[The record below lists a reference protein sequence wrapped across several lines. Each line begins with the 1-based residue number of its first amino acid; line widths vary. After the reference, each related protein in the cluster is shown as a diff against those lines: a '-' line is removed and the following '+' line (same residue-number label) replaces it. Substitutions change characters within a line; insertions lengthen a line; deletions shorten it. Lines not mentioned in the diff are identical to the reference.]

1 MKILITGTAGFI
13 GFSLAKKLLTN
24 NKLKIY
30 GFDNLNNYYDINL
43 KKKRLS
49 ILKKYKNYTHF
60 KVNIQ
65 SSRIEKIFNK
75 FRFDVVVNLA
85 AQAGVRY
92 SMTNPKAYIQ
102 TNQNG
107 FFNIIENSKK
117 YDVKKFLYAS
127 SSSVY
132 GRSKKQPSKESQNVD
147 FPESLYA
154 ATKKSNE
161 LVAYYYSKNFNLNTI
176 GLRFFTVYGPWGRPD
191 MALFKF
197 TRNILENRSINVFNY
212 GKHFRDFTYI
222 DDVTECVKK
231 IILSKNKKKNPMY
244 EVLNIG
250 NNKPVYLMDFIKE
263 VEKNIC
269 KKAKIKF
276 LPLQKG
282 DVIKTYANINLA
294 KKNYGYNPK
303 IKIQKGVKLFIDWY
317 KNFYAK
323 H

>member
-13 GFSLAKKLLTN
+13 GFSLAQKLLDN
-24 NKLKIY
+24 YKIINIY
-30 GFDNLNNYYDINL
+30 GIDNLNNYYDVNL
-43 KKKRLS
+43 KKKRLA
-49 ILKKYKNYTHF
+49 ILKKYKNYRHF
-60 KVNIQ
+60 KVDIQ
-65 SSRIEKIFNK
+65 SSKIEKIFTK
-75 FRFDVVVNLA
+75 FRFDVVVHLA

-92 SMTNPKAYIQ
+92 SMTNPKAYIEA
-102 TNQNG
+102 NQIG

-117 YDVKKFLYAS
+117 HKVKKFLYAS

-222 DDVTECVKK
+222 DDVTECVKS
-231 IILSKNKKKNPMY
+231 IILFKNRKRNALY

-250 NNKPVYLMDFIKE
+250 NNKPVYLMHFIKE
-263 VEKNIC
+263 VEKNLH
-269 KKAKIKF
+269 KKAKIRF

-294 KKNYGYNPK
+294 KKKYSYKPK
-303 IKIQKGVKLFIDWY
+303 TKIQTGVKLFIDWY

-323 H
+323 

>member
-161 LVAYYYSKNFNLNTI
+161 LVAYYYSKNFNFNTI

-231 IILSKNKKKNPMY
+231 IILSKNRKKNPMY

>member
-30 GFDNLNNYYDINL
+30 GFDNLNNYYDVNL

-161 LVAYYYSKNFNLNTI
+161 LVAYYYSKNFNFNTI

-231 IILSKNKKKNPMY
+231 IILSKNRKKNPMY

>member
-1 MKILITGTAGFI
+1 LKILITGTAGFI

-30 GFDNLNNYYDINL
+30 GFDNLNNYYDVNL

-161 LVAYYYSKNFNLNTI
+161 LVAYYYSKNFNFNTI

-231 IILSKNKKKNPMY
+231 IILSKNRKKNPMY